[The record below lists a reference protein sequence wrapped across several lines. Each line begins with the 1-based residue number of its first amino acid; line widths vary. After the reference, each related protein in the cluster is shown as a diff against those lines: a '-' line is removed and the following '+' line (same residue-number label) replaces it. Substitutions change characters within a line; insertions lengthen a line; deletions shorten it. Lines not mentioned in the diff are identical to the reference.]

1 MKSHC
6 QIYCPMIACLL
17 CVYTPTL
24 TLPMPPHHSPCT
36 CTVSQ
41 SLSPRLQTSPQ
52 PCASQSPAHHTTHL
66 QPGTGNHSHLGPHL
80 PHHSSK
86 LESCISVKKILQKL
100 LVIPPYLNGLF
111 LALPVINISK
121 FQVRHDSRL
130 TDNAQESS
138 GSILTCEVMQT
149 IPVHQLPVS
158 VTTMSVVPHHTHLT
172 TNIY

>member
-1 MKSHC
+1 MLLLYISLFIHMKIHC

-52 PCASQSPAHHTTHL
+52 LCASQSPAHHTTHL

-86 LESCISVKKILQKL
+86 LENCISVRKILQRL
-100 LVIPPYLNGLF
+100 LVIPP
-111 LALPVINISK
+111 LPEWPASCPSCHKYIQVPSK
-121 FQVRHDSRL
+121 
-130 TDNAQESS
+130 T
-138 GSILTCEVMQT
+138 
-149 IPVHQLPVS
+149 
-158 VTTMSVVPHHTHLT
+158 
-172 TNIY
+172 